1 MGLSGRLLEILS
13 RNKFVLRGAES
24 QNDFLCAKVKRG
36 WSETCLRTSS
46 VKIFSYHH
54 PIFQHGQCLPILNLN
69 LLSLSL
75 AKTSIIAS
83 TLSCDHSMMSSTNCT
98 LYRFSWKMP
107 KAFEIGAPVDFVVRI
122 TGTISSSCVVPPQA
136 SRKDL
141 SNNETVWESGT
152 MVVLW

>member
-36 WSETCLRTSS
+36 RSETCLRTSS

-54 PIFQHGQCLPILNLN
+54 PIFQHCQCLPILNLN

-75 AKTSIIAS
+75 PKTPIIAS
-83 TLSCDHSMMSSTNCT
+83 TLSCGHSMMSSTTCT
-98 LYRFSWKMP
+98 LYRFSWKY
-107 KAFEIGAPVDFVVRI
+107 FTI
-122 TGTISSSCVVPPQA
+122 TGSCKLWAFSITNNPVSKSSVITAVFVTLLRCCL
-136 SRKDL
+136 R
-141 SNNETVWESGT
+141 
-152 MVVLW
+152 